1 LVGVLGITKR
11 ELFNLL
17 SDYDGDYDKL
27 DYMLAVEDYNIF
39 HTFMFET
46 NKELDMQVKI
56 RSAR

>member
-1 LVGVLGITKR
+1 MLGITKR